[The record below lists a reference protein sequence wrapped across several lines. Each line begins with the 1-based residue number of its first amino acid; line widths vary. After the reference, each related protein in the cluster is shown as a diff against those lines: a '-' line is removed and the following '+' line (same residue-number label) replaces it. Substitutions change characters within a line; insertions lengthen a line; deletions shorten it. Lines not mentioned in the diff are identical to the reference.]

1 MLSNKEKEILEMLKK
16 NTGNIVTSKAIA
28 NNLKLSDR
36 TVRSYIKRLQ
46 KILLENGAEIIAKS
60 GQGYMF
66 KINQE
71 FKFNTFLQQ
80 YKNNLINKQNFI
92 INDQKDREYYI
103 LKKLLIENKYILI
116 DDLCEELFICR
127 STLSNDF
134 LQIKKNLSLYNLS
147 IKYKVKKGLYVEGDE
162 KEKRNFIISYFFESN
177 LSNSINKYV
186 DNTLFSNNINLD
198 KIMEIILNECR
209 KEDFKLSDYVIQ
221 NLILY
226 FALMVNR
233 IKNGFTLT
241 SIEVDKS
248 IENKKEFIVAYN
260 ILKCIS
266 EINDIKFS
274 KEEIYYIALN
284 LKSKN
289 SSEFV
294 NNNFDFTDK
303 EKIRRELI
311 NILDEIENDTGYFIK
326 DDQQFINS
334 FLVHFYKLRMRLKNG
349 IKLENPLLNEIKET
363 HMKTFSKTKNYFSN
377 MPILKGYNISDSE
390 WAYIY
395 LHFMAA
401 IERCKD
407 NKKFNVLVICAT
419 GYGSSQMLS
428 IRLKKEF
435 GKHINIVDIIGYY
448 EITDQKLEGI
458 DFIISSIDLYSIVFN
473 IPIINVS
480 VFLNDFEVNKIKL
493 FIESNMLRR
502 FEENE
507 NSKRK
512 LLSEKIR
519 LFEEF
524 FFEECFITLNKV
536 DSKQNIINALLT
548 LLQKRE
554 DECYYDVM
562 INQIKQRER
571 MSCVVFSEDIAV
583 PHPAK
588 SVGKKTQVAVA
599 IVKQGV
605 RWDDRFKNIK
615 YIFLVSPSKTENY
628 DLIKIT
634 EAIVSLIEND
644 KIKNK
649 LLKCNNFNEFKEVFI
664 ELI

>member
-1 MLSNKEKEILEMLKK
+1 
-16 NTGNIVTSKAIA
+16 
-28 NNLKLSDR
+28 
-36 TVRSYIKRLQ
+36 
-46 KILLENGAEIIAKS
+46 
-60 GQGYMF
+60 MF

-221 NLILY
+221 NLVLY

-363 HMKTFSKTKNYFSN
+363 HMKTFSTTKNYFSN

>member
-1 MLSNKEKEILEMLKK
+1 
-16 NTGNIVTSKAIA
+16 
-28 NNLKLSDR
+28 
-36 TVRSYIKRLQ
+36 
-46 KILLENGAEIIAKS
+46 
-60 GQGYMF
+60 
-66 KINQE
+66 
-71 FKFNTFLQQ
+71 
-80 YKNNLINKQNFI
+80 
-92 INDQKDREYYI
+92 
-103 LKKLLIENKYILI
+103 
-116 DDLCEELFICR
+116 
-127 STLSNDF
+127 
-134 LQIKKNLSLYNLS
+134 
-147 IKYKVKKGLYVEGDE
+147 
-162 KEKRNFIISYFFESN
+162 
-177 LSNSINKYV
+177 
-186 DNTLFSNNINLD
+186 
-198 KIMEIILNECR
+198 MEIILNECR

-221 NLILY
+221 NLVLY

-363 HMKTFSKTKNYFSN
+363 HMKTFSTTKNYFSN